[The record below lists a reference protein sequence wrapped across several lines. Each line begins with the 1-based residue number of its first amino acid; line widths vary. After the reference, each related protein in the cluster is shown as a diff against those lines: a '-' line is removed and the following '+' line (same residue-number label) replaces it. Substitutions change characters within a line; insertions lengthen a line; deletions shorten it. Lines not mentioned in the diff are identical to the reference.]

1 MLRLYFPF
9 DNVYDVANILD
20 SQFIENDID
29 DADRL
34 IIDEDNLDDVNIIL
48 EENDIESVEEI
59 EFELRVYDEGNWS
72 EDDFV
77 KDTFTYTPAQ

>member
-34 IIDEDNLDDVNIIL
+34 IIDEDDLDDVNIIL
-48 EENDIESVEEI
+48 EENDI
-59 EFELRVYDEGNWS
+59 
-72 EDDFV
+72 DF
-77 KDTFTYTPAQ
+77 DII

>member
-1 MLRLYFPF
+1 MVRLYFPF
-9 DNVYDVANILD
+9 DNVYAVANILD

-48 EENDIESVEEI
+48 EENDI
-59 EFELRVYDEGNWS
+59 
-72 EDDFV
+72 DF
-77 KDTFTYTPAQ
+77 DII

>member
-9 DNVYDVANILD
+9 DNVYDVADILD

-48 EENDIESVEEI
+48 EENDI
-59 EFELRVYDEGNWS
+59 
-72 EDDFV
+72 DF
-77 KDTFTYTPAQ
+77 DII

>member
-1 MLRLYFPF
+1 MIKMLRLYFPF

-48 EENDIESVEEI
+48 EENDI
-59 EFELRVYDEGNWS
+59 
-72 EDDFV
+72 DF
-77 KDTFTYTPAQ
+77 DII

>member
-48 EENDIESVEEI
+48 EENDI
-59 EFELRVYDEGNWS
+59 
-72 EDDFV
+72 DF
-77 KDTFTYTPAQ
+77 DII

>member
-1 MLRLYFPF
+1 MLR
-9 DNVYDVANILD
+9 
-20 SQFIENDID
+20 
-29 DADRL
+29 
-34 IIDEDNLDDVNIIL
+34 
-48 EENDIESVEEI
+48 EEI